1 MSMGQA
7 VKIAEFMSFCVEMY
21 AKSKHLSGGVVAA
34 MLTKCDGFNYLRRGY
49 DVLHTM
55 GSEWLVEDL
64 DDYFKLRGVAA

>member
-1 MSMGQA
+1 MAQA
-7 VKIAEFMSFCVEMY
+7 VKIAEFLSFCVEMY

-34 MLTKCDGFNYLRRGY
+34 MLTKCDGFNYPRRGY

>member
-1 MSMGQA
+1 MAQA

-34 MLTKCDGFNYLRRGY
+34 MLTRCDGFNYLRHGY

-55 GSEWLVEDL
+55 GTEWLIEDL
-64 DDYFKLRGVAA
+64 DDYFKARGVAA

>member
-1 MSMGQA
+1 MAQG
-7 VKIAEFMSFCVEMY
+7 VKIAEFLSFCVEMY
-21 AKSKHLSGGVVAA
+21 ATSKHLSGGVVAA

>member
-21 AKSKHLSGGVVAA
+21 AQSKRLSGGVVAA
-34 MLTKCDGFNYLRRGY
+34 MLMKCDGFNYLRRGY

-64 DDYFKLRGVAA
+64 DDYLKLRGVAA